1 MTDAPDATLEA
12 PVAVPASDA
21 PPSELDLGYQV
32 TLDTFSG
39 PLDLLLFLVRRAEV
53 DIADIPLATIADQFV
68 AMLSTTPDLDL
79 DVAGDFILMAA
90 TLLELKSRL
99 VVPPEETPAEG
110 EESQD
115 DEVIDPRAGLIRQL
129 LAYRRF
135 KEATQLLPELE
146 ELHHQRVARCFHEII
161 PDDPDEVDGLD
172 LDNCDVGLLHE
183 TWEIVL
189 VRINRLGPRTVL
201 NDDVPLEHKIHAL
214 IDTMRATRA
223 AKLSEMFAQEK
234 TTSGRVGVLMA
245 TLECARQRYVEA
257 LQHEQF
263 GDVLLRYREDT
274 ERERPTGEPAPAA
287 PVDELK
293 KRRRRLPLVTWHP
306 PERTAQSEQQEIEL
320 DLPDEDIVVESDEQR
335 FHRELEEACAVDAVL
350 TRTADLEA
358 NFTAFR
364 TQQQLAAELA
374 KHPAQVE
381 AAIAPSATDPSDASP
396 ASAATTG
403 GTAPDASA
411 TSETSAERPTS
422 PASAP
427 AAEVSEPQAV
437 PATPEA

>member
-12 PVAVPASDA
+12 PVAVPATDV

-53 DIADIPLATIADQFV
+53 DVADIPLATIADQFV
-68 AMLSTTPDLDL
+68 AMLAITPDLDL

-99 VVPPEETPAEG
+99 VVPPVEAAAEG
-110 EESQD
+110 EEAQD
-115 DEVIDPRAGLIRQL
+115 EEVIDPRAGLIRQL

-146 ELHHQRVARCFHEII
+146 ELHHQRLARSFHEII
-161 PDDPDEVDGLD
+161 PDDPDEVEGLD
-172 LDNCDVGLLHE
+172 LDNCDVGLLHD

-214 IDTMRATRA
+214 IDAMRATRE
-223 AKLSEMFAQEK
+223 AKLSAMFAQEK

-263 GDVLLRYREDT
+263 GDVLLRYREDA
-274 ERERPTGEPAPAA
+274 ERERPTGEPPQST
-287 PVDELK
+287 PVDEPK

-306 PERTAQSEQQEIEL
+306 PERAAQPEQQELDL
-320 DLPDEDIVVESDEQR
+320 DLPDEDLVVESDEQR
-335 FHRELEEACAVDAVL
+335 FHRELEEACALDAVL
-350 TRTADLEA
+350 SRTADLEA
-358 NFTAFR
+358 GFAAYR

-374 KHPAQVE
+374 KQPAAPPSPSQSTAPTSE
-381 AAIAPSATDPSDASP
+381 PLDREPPTAAANASDPETTSSPGSASP
-396 ASAATTG
+396 A
-403 GTAPDASA
+403 
-411 TSETSAERPTS
+411 
-422 PASAP
+422 AP
-427 AAEVSEPQAV
+427 A
-437 PATPEA
+437 PEA

>member
-68 AMLSTTPDLDL
+68 AMLSITPDLDL

-99 VVPPEETPAEG
+99 VVPPEEPKTDG
-110 EESQD
+110 EDAQD

-146 ELHHQRVARCFHEII
+146 ELHHQRIARSFHEII

-172 LDNCDVGLLHE
+172 LDNCDVGLLHD

-201 NDDVPLEHKIHAL
+201 NDDVPLENKIHAL

-263 GDVLLRYREDT
+263 GDVLLRYREDA

-287 PVDELK
+287 PVDEPK

-306 PERTAQSEQQEIEL
+306 PERTAQSEQQELDL

-358 NFTAFR
+358 SFTAFR
-364 TQQQLAAELA
+364 TQQQMATELV
-374 KHPAQVE
+374 KHPALVE
-381 AAIAPSATDPSDASP
+381 TANQPSVTAADI
-396 ASAATTG
+396 
-403 GTAPDASA
+403 
-411 TSETSAERPTS
+411 SEAE
-422 PASAP
+422 
-427 AAEVSEPQAV
+427 AV